1 MGSTSHTYPNVPLTR
16 ESFLLILIVIFMGH
30 PIFMWSIVRRPFV
43 FCSFKFLKLGN
54 IGVLFE
60 GLSLAANNI
69 ISPSRFLSCLS
80 LNLSFVSCVG
90 VIIICLPSLYQ
101 SLLSSVSHI
110 ASTLSFNFSYIS
122 CETLPIA
129 ICSCSKEYSWS
140 PSDRTC
146 SVSLYILKYT
156 FQILVAVALQR
167 PRILV

>member
-30 PIFMWSIVRRPFV
+30 PIFICKLVRRPFV
-43 FCSFKFLKLGN
+43 FFSFKFLKLGN

-69 ISPSRFLSCLS
+69 ISPSRFLSCFS

-110 ASTLSFNFSYIS
+110 ACTLSFNFSYIS

-129 ICSCSKEYSWS
+129 ISSCSKEYSWS

-156 FQILVAVALQR
+156 FQIF
-167 PRILV
+167 PC